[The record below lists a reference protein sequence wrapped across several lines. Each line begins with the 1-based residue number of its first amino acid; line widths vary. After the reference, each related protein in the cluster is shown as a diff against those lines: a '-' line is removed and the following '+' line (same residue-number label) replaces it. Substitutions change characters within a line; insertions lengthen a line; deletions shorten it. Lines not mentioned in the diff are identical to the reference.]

1 MGSCDVVP
9 GRSDTLGVDR
19 HSFSSFTFV
28 SYIANRPIIIDRL
41 DSIRMSILYYNS
53 CYSMKKCSIPFW
65 TVFINTP
72 EFVSN
77 PDILTSFLRISP
89 SCKEG
94 ELVPGDILCFV
105 EVVSCTLTLLD
116 IMEFFGFCL
125 LIFLDEI

>member
-1 MGSCDVVP
+1 
-9 GRSDTLGVDR
+9 
-19 HSFSSFTFV
+19 
-28 SYIANRPIIIDRL
+28 
-41 DSIRMSILYYNS
+41 
-53 CYSMKKCSIPFW
+53 MKKCSIPFW

-77 PDILTSFLRISP
+77 PDILTSFLRLSF

-94 ELVPGDILCFV
+94 ELLPGDILCFV

-116 IMEFFGFCL
+116 IIEFFGFCL